1 MRELRI
7 LLAAGCA
14 ALMLAGPARAAEA
27 DLEQARQH
35 AAKAKVHYDLGEYEK
50 AADEY
55 IIVYRIRP
63 LPALLFNIGQAY
75 RQAGQ
80 YDKSKQ
86 FYQAYLRESP
96 DAENSA
102 AVKKALKEIDEL
114 QAKEKLAKAAPPT
127 GVKQPPDTSLPIKA
141 GAAGGAAV
149 AGAATAGAAGAA
161 GAAPASTAAKPG
173 ETAKV
178 AVATQPP
185 PRAAVPGAAVAPA
198 TTTSTTA
205 PTASSGSG
213 TRTAAWIAG
222 GTAVALLGGGLLFTA
237 KASST
242 DSTLN
247 GGGHTRA
254 EADDLMSQSNS
265 QHKMG
270 GVLLGLGLA
279 AAGTCA
285 VLFFLP

>member
-14 ALMLAGPARAAEA
+14 ALMLAGPARAADS

-161 GAAPASTAAKPG
+161 PASTAAKPG